1 MSGGAA
7 APAGAGET
15 GDRALIF
22 ALTALAFGHMLSTLL
37 RTIPALS
44 IDLMAAEFGVP
55 AQTLGSL
62 ASVYHFAFAASQ
74 IPVGAAMDRFGIR
87 PVSLSLLAGT
97 VLGAAASGLASGPEA
112 FLFGQLMLGIATS
125 GMLMC
130 PMTLAAKNVSAAR
143 FGLWSGMILSVGNIG
158 MLISSSPLA
167 WVIEHYGWRASFW
180 LSSLFGLA
188 VAMAVFLLVP
198 KSDTA
203 HADDSSPWSQMM
215 EVIRLGLSRRLRG
228 IIALSLV
235 SLATALVL
243 RGLWGGP
250 WLMDIKG
257 LGRIEAGNDLGLFTI
272 AMIFGPMLIGL
283 VDRKFGHRR
292 ALLASAHLF
301 TAIALVMMAGGAPH
315 LFVSN
320 LFGVAMM
327 PPLYDVMLFVLI
339 GFGVSAQPLL
349 YGMTR
354 QLVDPQNA
362 GKALS
367 AVNLAFFLGTAL
379 MQSATGLVAT
389 AFGLP
394 AVLVF
399 MALMLVVGIGVF
411 LVFTSNNADGA

>member
-1 MSGGAA
+1 MSSETA
-7 APAGAGET
+7 APAGTGPA

-22 ALTALAFGHMLSTLL
+22 ALLALAFGHMLSTLL

-44 IDLMAAEFGVP
+44 LDLMAADFATP
-55 AQTLGSL
+55 PQTLASL
-62 ASVYHFAFAASQ
+62 TSIYHFAFAASQ

-97 VLGAAASGLASGPEA
+97 VVGAAASGFATGPEA
-112 FLFGQLMLGIATS
+112 FLMGQFTLGVATS

-130 PMTLAAKNVSAAR
+130 PMTLAAKSVSAAR

-167 WVIEHYGWRASFW
+167 WVIENYGWRAGFW

-188 VAMAVFLLVP
+188 VAVAVFLLVP
-198 KSDTA
+198 KSDPA
-203 HADDSSPWSQMM
+203 HADESSPWSQMV
-215 EVIRLGLSRRLRG
+215 EVVRLGLSRRLRG
-228 IIALSLV
+228 IIALALV

-250 WLMDIKG
+250 WLMDVKG
-257 LGRIEAGNDLGLFTI
+257 LGRIEAGTDLGLFTL

-283 VDRKFGHRR
+283 LDRKFDRRR
-292 ALLASAHLF
+292 AMLVAAHFF
-301 TAIALVMMAGGAPH
+301 TAIALVLMAGGAPH

-320 LFGVAMM
+320 LLGLTMM
-327 PPLYDVMLFVLI
+327 PPLYDVVLFVLI
-339 GFGVSAQPLL
+339 GFCVSAQPLL

-367 AVNLAFFLGTAL
+367 AVNLAFFLGAAL
-379 MQSATGLVAT
+379 MQSATGVVAT

-399 MALMLVVGIGVF
+399 MALMLMVGLVLF
-411 LVFTSNNADGA
+411 VVFT